1 MNFRLLGA
9 AALSAL
15 IISSCTKKDD
25 SSTTPTTP
33 SSDKGSMTLYFDNMP
48 SHSHGADEL
57 VYDANLTDTSSRTG
71 VKYTNGAGD
80 SLSIGFV
87 RYWVSGVELYK
98 ADGSVYKP
106 DSSYHLIQ
114 TGNLAPHAAKQTI
127 TLRNVPVGNYTK
139 VKYRIGVDSARNFN
153 SSALAGDL
161 NTGIGMSWNWN
172 TGYVFLKMEG
182 RYKTAT
188 GSMKKYQLHI
198 GNPPRTPAVS
208 WSDPTSN
215 FKTIELNFPE
225 AAQVTTSKVPS
236 AHIVAN
242 VLAPFGTSGANAI
255 DLRQGNVIMV
265 GPTAKTVTI
274 MNNLQSS
281 MFVVD
286 HVHN

>member
-1 MNFRLLGA
+1 MNFRLFGL

-15 IISSCTKKDD
+15 IITSCAKKDD
-25 SSTTPTTP
+25 NSTTPTTP
-33 SSDKGSMTLYFDNMP
+33 SNDKGSMTLYFDNMP
-48 SHSHGADEL
+48 SHSHGADEQ
-57 VYDANLTDTSSRTG
+57 VYDANLADTSSRAG
-71 VKYTNGAGD
+71 VKYSNPAGD

-98 ADGSVYKP
+98 ADGSVFRP

-114 TGNLAPHAAKQTI
+114 SGNLSPHSAKQTI
-127 TLRNVPVGNYTK
+127 TLRNVPVGDYTK
-139 VKYRIGVDSARNFN
+139 VKFNIGVDSARNFN
-153 SSALAGDL
+153 SSALSGDL

-172 TGYVFLKMEG
+172 TGYIFLKMEG

-188 GSMKKYQLHI
+188 GSFKKYMLHI
-198 GNPPRTPAVS
+198 GNPPRTPAVA
-208 WSDPTSN
+208 WSDPSSN
-215 FKTIELNFPE
+215 FKNIELNFPE
-225 AAQVTTSKVPS
+225 AAKVSKTVVPS

-242 VLAPFGTSGANAI
+242 VLAPFGNSSTNAI
-255 DLRQGNVIMV
+255 DLKQGNVIMV

-274 MNNLQSS
+274 MNNVKAS